1 MEEEEEQPDT
11 ANKGRATTMMKCAIT
26 KDGGLGK
33 SRGGMA
39 TRKAKSASG
48 KSNRSVSSGR
58 VGNNVGDEG
67 TSRRGTSPMA
77 LRKPIKR
84 KLYGD

>member
-11 ANKGRATTMMKCAIT
+11 ANKGRATAMMKCAIT

-58 VGNNVGDEG
+58 VGNKDVGDEG
-67 TSRRGTSPMA
+67 TSRGGMA
-77 LRKPIKR
+77 LRKAIK
-84 KLYGD
+84 KKQYED